1 MHELMASAT
10 TQHQPKP
17 RILIPNLTRVH
28 TDHQRAEPAE
38 VHTSKDAQ
46 TRNPKPYLRIT
57 RPKTSRPAHGW
68 PEPTASFRLQTLPA
82 ACTCVPGCHRMDS
95 FEFRDGNPESLLP
108 PLPSPPIPSERHGV
122 IANGTGRQCSALDS
136 PFLVMTLAYHCEQ
149 LPQCPAAR
157 LPPPGCS
164 HTHTHISITQPSQTN
179 ASHPPASVPT
189 SGNSHNKTVLS

>member
-164 HTHTHISITQPSQTN
+164 HTHTHLHHTTLTDKCQS
-179 ASHPPASVPT
+179 PASLRTYVW
-189 SGNSHNKTVLS
+189 KFA